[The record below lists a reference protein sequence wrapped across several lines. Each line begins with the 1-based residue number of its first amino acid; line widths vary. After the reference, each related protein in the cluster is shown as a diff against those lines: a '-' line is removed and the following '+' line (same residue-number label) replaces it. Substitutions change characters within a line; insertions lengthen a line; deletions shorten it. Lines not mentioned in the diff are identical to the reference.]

1 VNIKRPFYALDIL
14 LSQKLTQFLRYSK
27 VELLHGVKG
36 THVGAYPEDSLNLC
50 TFTR

>member
-1 VNIKRPFYALDIL
+1 MHLIFYCPK
-14 LSQKLTQFLRYSK
+14 KLTQFLRYSK

-36 THVGAYPEDSLNLC
+36 THDVGAYPEDSLNLC